1 MLHSI
6 SKLIDRGVLSH
17 YDDLQRLR
25 IRLLNFD
32 LLFGIGLPVIAL
44 LISILLGVYDIYSII
59 AILFFIALS
68 STSFYLNSR
77 QYHDIASLLF
87 LSCCLVGVFT
97 VCLLFGKETE
107 AHIYF
112 LSISVS
118 SFVYHLR
125 SKVMAWIFF
134 GLQLLAYL
142 TIYYLPYV
150 PFFQWGESDLKVIG
164 NSNIALAVAF
174 FGSKLILFAQMF
186 LTLLRQLQDS
196 NALLSTT
203 LESTADGILA
213 FDLNE
218 KITRYNQK
226 FVDLWN
232 IPTSL
237 LENKNRIPVAL
248 YAMKSV
254 KDPDRFLSSVKSF
267 STDPE
272 IIKFDTLYFKDGRI
286 IERYTQPQW
295 IDDEIVGRVISFRDV
310 TAKVQQALIIQE
322 NVSLLNEK
330 NKELEK
336 YIESNLQLE
345 NFAYIASHDLKAPVR
360 TIVSFSQLLQKSAG
374 EKLNKDE
381 KDFLN
386 FIIGATH
393 NMQHLIEALLTYA
406 RVNTQEHQ
414 TKTVDIAHLLS
425 NIEGDL
431 YAMIEET
438 EAKIVFEVYPP
449 MIEGDPTK
457 LRRLFQNLIQNA
469 IKFRRPG
476 ITPVV
481 EIAGVEQEKHWLF
494 SVKDNG
500 IGIEQAFFDKIFLLF
515 RKLHNIGAYKGTGI
529 GLALCKKIVEHHDGK
544 IWLESTLGEGTTFY
558 FTIKK
563 AEPNKFDSA
572 PKNPS

>member
-1 MLHSI
+1 MRYSI
-6 SKLIDRGVLSH
+6 SRLLNQGVLSH
-17 YDDLQRLR
+17 YDELQRLR

-32 LLFGIGLPVIAL
+32 VILGILLPIIAL
-44 LISILLGVYDIYSII
+44 MISISLGVLEVYSILTI
-59 AILFFIALS
+59 TSFILLS
-68 STSFYLNSR
+68 SICFYLNSR
-77 QYHDIASLLF
+77 HYHDLASIIF
-87 LSCCLVGVFT
+87 LSFNLLGVFA
-97 VCLLFGKETE
+97 VCVFFGKETE
-107 AHIYF
+107 VHVFF

-125 SKVMAWIFF
+125 NKLIAWSFF

-142 TIYYLPYV
+142 AVYYMPYD
-150 PFFQWGESDLKVIG
+150 PYFQWGESEVELVG
-164 NSNIALAVAF
+164 NSNIALAIAF
-174 FGSKLILFAQMF
+174 FGSKLVLFAQMF
-186 LTLLRQLQDS
+186 LTLLKQLQDS

-218 KITRYNQK
+218 KVTRYNQK
-226 FVDLWN
+226 FVDMWE
-232 IPTSL
+232 IPPAL
-237 LENKNRIPVAL
+237 LEHNDRMPMAL
-248 YAMKSV
+248 YAMKQV
-254 KDPDRFLSSVKSF
+254 KDQERFLDSVKSF

-272 IIKFDTLYFKDGRI
+272 IIKFDTLYFKDGRV

-295 IDDEIVGRVISFRDV
+295 IDDEIVGRVISFRDISD
-310 TAKVQQALIIQE
+310 KVEQSRIIQD
-322 NVSLLNEK
+322 NVSLLNQK

-360 TIVSFSQLLQKSAG
+360 TIVSFSQLLRKSAA

-381 KDFLN
+381 KDFLD

-393 NMQHLIEALLTYA
+393 NMQHLIEDLLTYA

-414 TKTVDIAHLLS
+414 TTTVNIGHLLS
-425 NIEGDL
+425 DIEGDL
-431 YAMIEET
+431 FAMINET
-438 EAKIVFEVYPP
+438 EAKIAFKHYPAT
-449 MIEGDPTK
+449 IQGDPTK

-469 IKFRRPG
+469 IKFRRSG
-476 ITPVV
+476 IAPEVQI
-481 EIAGVEQEKHWLF
+481 EGIEQEKDWLF

-500 IGIEQAFFDKIFLLF
+500 IGIEKAFYDKIFLLF
-515 RKLHNIGAYKGTGI
+515 RKLHNIGVYKGTGI
-529 GLALCKKIVEHHDGK
+529 GLALCKKIVEHHNGK
-544 IWLESTLGEGTTFY
+544 IWLESVLGEGTTFY

-572 PKNPS
+572 QKNPS

>member
-1 MLHSI
+1 MLYSI
-6 SKLIDRGVLSH
+6 SKLVDSGVLPH

-32 LLFGIGLPVIAL
+32 LLFGISLPILAL
-44 LISILLGVYDIYSII
+44 LIGLLLGAYDMYSNL
-59 AILFFIALS
+59 AVLFFVVLS
-68 STSFYLNSR
+68 GTSFYLNSR
-77 QYHDIASLLF
+77 QYHDVASFLF
-87 LSCCLVGVFT
+87 LSFCLIGVFS
-97 VCLLFGKETE
+97 VCLLFGKATE
-107 AHIYF
+107 VHIYF

-118 SFVYHLR
+118 SFVYQLR
-125 SKVMAWIFF
+125 SKMIAWSFF

-142 TIYYLPYV
+142 TIYYLPYE
-150 PFFQWGESDLKVIG
+150 PFFQWEESDLKMIG

-186 LTLLRQLQDS
+186 LTLLKQLQDS

-226 FVDLWN
+226 FADMWK
-232 IPTSL
+232 IPSTL
-237 LENKNRIPVAL
+237 LESNNRIPVAL
-248 YAMKSV
+248 YAMKQV
-254 KDPDRFLSSVKSF
+254 EDQERFLDSVKSF

-272 IIKFDTLYFKDGRI
+272 IIKFDTLHFKDGRI

-295 IDDEIVGRVISFRDV
+295 IDNEIVGRVISFRDI
-310 TAKVQQALIIQE
+310 TDKVQQERIIQN
-322 NVSLLNEK
+322 NVSLLCSSSRRC
-330 NKELEK
+330 EK

-360 TIVSFSQLLQKSAG
+360 TIVSFSQLLLKSAA

-381 KDFLN
+381 KDFLD

-414 TKTVDIAHLLS
+414 TKTVDISHLLS
-425 NIEGDL
+425 DIEGNL
-431 YAMIEET
+431 FAMISET
-438 EAKIVFEVYPP
+438 EAKIVFKNYPTS
-449 MIEGDPTK
+449 IQGDPTK
-457 LRRLFQNLIQNA
+457 LSRLFQNLIQNA
-469 IKFRRPG
+469 IKFRRPDVA
-476 ITPVV
+476 PVV
-481 EIAGVEQEKHWLF
+481 HIEGIEREKDWLF
-494 SVKDNG
+494 SVRDNG

-529 GLALCKKIVEHHDGK
+529 GLALCKRIVEHHNGK
-544 IWLESTLGEGTTFY
+544 IWLESVLGEGTTFY

-572 PKNPS
+572 Q

>member
-1 MLHSI
+1 M
-6 SKLIDRGVLSH
+6 
-17 YDDLQRLR
+17 
-25 IRLLNFD
+25 
-32 LLFGIGLPVIAL
+32 
-44 LISILLGVYDIYSII
+44 
-59 AILFFIALS
+59 
-68 STSFYLNSR
+68 
-77 QYHDIASLLF
+77 
-87 LSCCLVGVFT
+87 
-97 VCLLFGKETE
+97 
-107 AHIYF
+107 
-112 LSISVS
+112 
-118 SFVYHLR
+118 
-125 SKVMAWIFF
+125 
-134 GLQLLAYL
+134 
-142 TIYYLPYV
+142 PYE
-150 PFFQWGESDLKVIG
+150 PFFQWGESELKIIG

-186 LTLLRQLQDS
+186 LTLLKQLQDS

-218 KITRYNQK
+218 KVTRYNQK
-226 FVDLWN
+226 FVDMWD
-232 IPTSL
+232 IPAAL
-237 LENKNRIPVAL
+237 LENNDRIPIAM
-248 YAMKSV
+248 YAMKQV
-254 KDPDRFLSSVKSF
+254 ENAERFLSSVKSF

-272 IIKFDTLYFKDGRI
+272 IIKFDTLHFKDGRI

-295 IDDEIVGRVISFRDV
+295 IDNEIVGRVISFRDV
-310 TAKVQQALIIQE
+310 SAKVQQARIIQE
-322 NVSLLNEK
+322 NVSLLNQK

-360 TIVSFSQLLQKSAG
+360 TIVSFSQLLQKSAA

-381 KDFLN
+381 KDFLD

-393 NMQHLIEALLTYA
+393 NMQHLIDALLTYA

-414 TKTVDIAHLLS
+414 TKTVDMAHLLS
-425 NIEGDL
+425 DIEGDL
-431 YAMIEET
+431 YAMIAET
-438 EAKIVFEVYPP
+438 EAKIIFGDYPSKV
-449 MIEGDPTK
+449 EGDPTK

-469 IKFRRPG
+469 IKFRQPD
-476 ITPVV
+476 ITPIVQI
-481 EIAGVEQEKHWLF
+481 EGVEQEKHWLF

-500 IGIEQAFFDKIFLLF
+500 IGIEEAFFDKIFLLF

-529 GLALCKKIVEHHDGK
+529 GLALCKRIVEHHHGK

-572 PKNPS
+572 Q